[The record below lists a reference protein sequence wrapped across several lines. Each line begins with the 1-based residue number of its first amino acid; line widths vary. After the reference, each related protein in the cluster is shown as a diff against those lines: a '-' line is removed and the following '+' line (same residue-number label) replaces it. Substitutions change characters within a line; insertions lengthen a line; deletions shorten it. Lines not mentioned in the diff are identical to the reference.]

1 MYLFINSLLS
11 GISPESYITSDD
23 FAQLSYLKMSL
34 YLSIWAK
41 GNMAKFIGGWLLAE
55 GAVVLSG
62 LAYNGRSEDGDII
75 WNGGAN
81 VRVWMLETCP
91 CYHKLIQSFNINTN
105 AWVKTYVY
113 KRCKFLKNQMLS
125 QLITVV
131 FLAIWHG
138 THSGYYLAFLYQILS
153 VRFEKQF
160 FGMVN
165 NSAWVNKLYQ
175 NSVFERASKVLGYFY
190 FWFTLPHCF
199 LPFFLLSYE
208 VYAPILLTT
217 KCVVLIFFGSWPLWK
232 FLVKM
237 VLIPRKNEHA
247 ATDMSK
253 TK

>member
-1 MYLFINSLLS
+1 
-11 GISPESYITSDD
+11 
-23 FAQLSYLKMSL
+23 
-34 YLSIWAK
+34 
-41 GNMAKFIGGWLLAE
+41 
-55 GAVVLSG
+55 
-62 LAYNGRSEDGDII
+62 
-75 WNGGAN
+75 
-81 VRVWMLETCP
+81 MLETCSS
-91 CYHKLIQSFNINTN
+91 YHQLIQSFNINTN
-105 AWVKTYVY
+105 AWVKTHVY

-165 NSAWVNKLYQ
+165 NSPRMNKLYQ
-175 NSVFERASKVLGYFY
+175 SSAFEKVSKVIGYFY
-190 FWFTLPHCF
+190 FLFTLPHIWV
-199 LPFFLLSYE
+199 PFFLLSYE

-232 FLVKM
+232 FLVNM
-237 VLIPRKNEHA
+237 VLNPRKNEHETTGKA
-247 ATDMSK
+247 K